1 MEDFDL
7 DEALASGGEESK
19 KETKS
24 NYNSN
29 NNSKG
34 PRLYEDK
41 NIVAKD
47 PSKLKFKTSNY
58 KTFTYYDNGKVTDEK
73 LNLLKKVATTLFNQG
88 YTYNS
93 SDDTRSKGDEA
104 IRSLP
109 NAKVRLYKLWA
120 KANGASQAF
129 QVASETPN
137 RISYEVACGI
147 KKNFLELSDFIR
159 CISARTVQT
168 LLGKDCDEPVS
179 LLLSYT
185 EDGATS
191 FSKGFKIQ
199 NAGNLVFPMQI
210 ANKCNISI
218 CNIGSDKF
226 VDDLKTFLTSTGDN
240 TSGVETS
247 KPEVKE
253 EPKTEVK
260 EDVSEPQ
267 TDKNTDTLNV
277 SDDLEDIW

>member
-7 DEALASGGEESK
+7 DEALASGGEEPK

-29 NNSKG
+29 NNPKG

-120 KANGASQAF
+120 KAKGAEQAF

-226 VDDLKTFLTSTGDN
+226 VDDLKTFLTSTGGN

-253 EPKTEVK
+253 EPKAEVK

-267 TDKNTDTLNV
+267 ADKSTDTLSV

>member
-7 DEALASGGEESK
+7 DEALASGGEEPK

-24 NYNSN
+24 NYNN

-109 NAKVRLYKLWA
+109 NAKVRLYKLWTKA
-120 KANGASQAF
+120 KGAEQAF

-226 VDDLKTFLTSTGDN
+226 VDDLKTFLTSTGGN

-247 KPEVKE
+247 KPETKE
-253 EPKTEVK
+253 EPQPEVK
-260 EDVSEPQ
+260 EDVTETQ
-267 TDKNTDTLNV
+267 ADKSTDTLNV

>member
-7 DEALASGGEESK
+7 DEALASGGEEPK

-24 NYNSN
+24 NYNN

-109 NAKVRLYKLWA
+109 NAKVRLFKLWA
-120 KANGASQAF
+120 KAKGAEQAF
-129 QVASETPN
+129 QIASETPN

-226 VDDLKTFLTSTGDN
+226 VDDLKTFLTSTGGN

-253 EPKTEVK
+253 ESQPEVK
-260 EDVSEPQ
+260 EDVTETQ
-267 TDKNTDTLNV
+267 ADKSTDTLNV

>member
-7 DEALASGGEESK
+7 DEALASGGEEPK

-120 KANGASQAF
+120 KAKGAEQAF

-226 VDDLKTFLTSTGDN
+226 VDDLKTFLTSTGGN

-253 EPKTEVK
+253 EPKAEVK
-260 EDVSEPQ
+260 EDVSETQ
-267 TDKNTDTLNV
+267 ADKSTDTLSV

>member
-7 DEALASGGEESK
+7 DEALASGGEEPK

-24 NYNSN
+24 NYNN

-109 NAKVRLYKLWA
+109 NAKVKLYKLWA
-120 KANGASQAF
+120 KAKGAEQAF

-226 VDDLKTFLTSTGDN
+226 VDDLKTFLTSTGGN

-247 KPEVKE
+247 KPETKE
-253 EPKTEVK
+253 EPQPEVK
-260 EDVSEPQ
+260 EDVTETQ
-267 TDKNTDTLNV
+267 VDKSTDTLSV

>member
-7 DEALASGGEESK
+7 DEALASGGEEPK

-93 SDDTRSKGDEA
+93 SDDTRSKGDET

-120 KANGASQAF
+120 KAKGAEQAF

-226 VDDLKTFLTSTGDN
+226 VDDLKTFLTSTGGN

-253 EPKTEVK
+253 EPEVK
-260 EDVSEPQ
+260 EDVSE
-267 TDKNTDTLNV
+267 THADKSADTLSV

>member
-7 DEALASGGEESK
+7 AEALASGGEEPK

-109 NAKVRLYKLWA
+109 NAKVKLYKLWA
-120 KANGASQAF
+120 KAKGAEQAF
-129 QVASETPN
+129 QIASETPN

-226 VDDLKTFLTSTGDN
+226 VDDLKTFLTSTGGN

-253 EPKTEVK
+253 EPEVK
-260 EDVSEPQ
+260 EDVSETQ
-267 TDKNTDTLNV
+267 ADKSTDTLSV

>member
-7 DEALASGGEESK
+7 DEALASGGEEPK

-24 NYNSN
+24 NYN

-109 NAKVRLYKLWA
+109 NAKVKLYKLWA
-120 KANGASQAF
+120 KAKGAEQAF
-129 QVASETPN
+129 QIASETPN

-226 VDDLKTFLTSTGDN
+226 VDDLKTFLTSTGGN

-253 EPKTEVK
+253 EPKAEVK
-260 EDVSEPQ
+260 EDVSETQ
-267 TDKNTDTLNV
+267 ADKSTDTLNV

>member
-7 DEALASGGEESK
+7 DEALASGGEEPK

-226 VDDLKTFLTSTGDN
+226 VDDLKTFLTSTGGN

-253 EPKTEVK
+253 EPQPEVK

>member
-7 DEALASGGEESK
+7 DEALASGGEEPK

-24 NYNSN
+24 NYNN

-109 NAKVRLYKLWA
+109 NAKVKLYKLWA
-120 KANGASQAF
+120 KAKGAEQAF

-226 VDDLKTFLTSTGDN
+226 VDDLKTFLTSTGGN

-253 EPKTEVK
+253 EPKAEVK
-260 EDVSEPQ
+260 EDVSETQ
-267 TDKNTDTLNV
+267 ADKSTDTLSV

>member
-7 DEALASGGEESK
+7 DEALASGGEEPK

-24 NYNSN
+24 NYNN

-109 NAKVRLYKLWA
+109 NAKVKLYKLWA
-120 KANGASQAF
+120 KAKGAEQAF

-226 VDDLKTFLTSTGDN
+226 VDDLKTFLTSTGGN

-247 KPEVKE
+247 KPEVRE
-253 EPKTEVK
+253 EPKAEVK
-260 EDVSEPQ
+260 EDVTETQ
-267 TDKNTDTLNV
+267 ADKSTDTLSV

>member
-7 DEALASGGEESK
+7 DEALASGGEEPK

-24 NYNSN
+24 NYNN

-109 NAKVRLYKLWA
+109 NAKVKLYKLWA
-120 KANGASQAF
+120 KAKGAEQAF
-129 QVASETPN
+129 QIASETPN

-226 VDDLKTFLTSTGDN
+226 VDDLKTFLTSTGGN

-247 KPEVKE
+247 KPEAKE
-253 EPKTEVK
+253 ESQPEVK
-260 EDVSEPQ
+260 EDVTETQ
-267 TDKNTDTLNV
+267 ADKSIDTLNV

>member
-7 DEALASGGEESK
+7 DEALASGGEEPK

-24 NYNSN
+24 NYNN

-120 KANGASQAF
+120 KAKGAEQAF
-129 QVASETPN
+129 QIASETPN

-226 VDDLKTFLTSTGDN
+226 VDDLKTFLTSTGGN

-253 EPKTEVK
+253 EPKAEVK
-260 EDVSEPQ
+260 EDVTETQ
-267 TDKNTDTLNV
+267 ADKSTDTLNV

>member
-7 DEALASGGEESK
+7 DEALASGGEEPK

-24 NYNSN
+24 NYNN

-109 NAKVRLYKLWA
+109 NAKVRLFKLWA
-120 KANGASQAF
+120 KAKGAEQAF

-226 VDDLKTFLTSTGDN
+226 VDDLKTFLTSTGGN
-240 TSGVETS
+240 TSGVEAN

-253 EPKTEVK
+253 EPQPEVK
-260 EDVSEPQ
+260 EDVSETQ
-267 TDKNTDTLNV
+267 SDKNTDTLNV

>member
-7 DEALASGGEESK
+7 DEALASGGEEPK

-24 NYNSN
+24 NYNN

-58 KTFTYYDNGKVTDEK
+58 KTFTYYDNGKITDEK

-109 NAKVRLYKLWA
+109 NAKVRLFKLWA
-120 KANGASQAF
+120 KAKGAEQAF

-226 VDDLKTFLTSTGDN
+226 VDDLKTFLTSTGGN

-253 EPKTEVK
+253 EPQPGVK
-260 EDVSEPQ
+260 EDVTETQ
-267 TDKNTDTLNV
+267 ADKSTDTLNV

>member
-7 DEALASGGEESK
+7 DEALASGGEEPK

-24 NYNSN
+24 NYNN

-109 NAKVRLYKLWA
+109 NAKVKLYKLWA
-120 KANGASQAF
+120 KAKGTEQAF
-129 QVASETPN
+129 QIASETPN

-226 VDDLKTFLTSTGDN
+226 VDDLKTFLTSTGGN

-253 EPKTEVK
+253 EPEVK
-260 EDVSEPQ
+260 EDVSETQ
-267 TDKNTDTLNV
+267 ADKSTDTLSV

>member
-7 DEALASGGEESK
+7 DEALASGGEEPK

-24 NYNSN
+24 NYNN

-109 NAKVRLYKLWA
+109 NAKVRLFKLWA
-120 KANGASQAF
+120 KAKGAEQAF

-226 VDDLKTFLTSTGDN
+226 VDDLKTFLTSTGGN

-253 EPKTEVK
+253 EPKAEVK
-260 EDVSEPQ
+260 EDVSETQ
-267 TDKNTDTLNV
+267 ADKSTDTLSV